1 VTPAASAGEREA
13 MRRAT
18 ETEMERLRRFY
29 RTNSA
34 IRTELAYLR
43 MRWPLLESEE
53 QRQANERERGAL
65 SLLLLEVSQ

>member
-1 VTPAASAGEREA
+1 
-13 MRRAT
+13 
-18 ETEMERLRRFY
+18 MERLRRFY